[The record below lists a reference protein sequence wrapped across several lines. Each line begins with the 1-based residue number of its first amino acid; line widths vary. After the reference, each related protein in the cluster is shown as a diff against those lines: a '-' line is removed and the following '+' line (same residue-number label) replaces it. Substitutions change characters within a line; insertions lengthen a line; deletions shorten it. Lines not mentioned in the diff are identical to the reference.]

1 MASKK
6 TQKPKQN
13 SPKMKIDS
21 AAVRQLSDLL
31 KDTDL
36 SEIEYESEGCRI
48 RVARHQG
55 PVGYHHPLSHMVGSA
70 SQASAEPAAVDSAN
84 LDAHPGT
91 MKSPMVGTVY
101 LSPKPGDPP
110 FVTVGATVTAGQT
123 IMIIEAMKVMNPL
136 KAPKSGKITH
146 ILVEDTHPVEFDE
159 PLLIIE

>member
-1 MASKK
+1 
-6 TQKPKQN
+6 
-13 SPKMKIDS
+13 
-21 AAVRQLSDLL
+21 
-31 KDTDL
+31 
-36 SEIEYESEGCRI
+36 
-48 RVARHQG
+48 
-55 PVGYHHPLSHMVGSA
+55 
-70 SQASAEPAAVDSAN
+70 
-84 LDAHPGT
+84 